1 MICMVIEDDDVRRA
15 CIDAAQRQS
24 SPPAQTDQE
33 PLQQAQPVQQPQQ
46 EPIQQAQPV
55 QQPEQEQTQ
64 PVAPPQP
71 TITERLIGGE
81 SRQAN
86 RASRAEPLAQD
97 PLPPE
102 PPAEFSGNVSRIYQ
116 SILDR
121 QLIALDA
128 TYLFESDRA
137 SHARLEVGERVEV
150 TKVSSRFRSGRT
162 WRITGPS
169 RTSITAYRIHC
180 ERENLR
186 ADDRRKCARMLD
198 R

>member
-1 MICMVIEDDDVRRA
+1 MICIVIEDDDVRRA

-24 SPPAQTDQE
+24 KPPAQAEQE
-33 PLQQAQPVQQPQQ
+33 TPQQAQPVQQPEQQ
-46 EPIQQAQPV
+46 PIQQAQPV
-55 QQPEQEQTQ
+55 QQPEQERTQ

-71 TITERLIGGE
+71 TITERLIGGK
-81 SRQAN
+81 SQAN

-121 QLIALDA
+121 QIIAVDA